1 MTLPRVLSLSQGR
14 LLQHPAPEVEQLRGP
29 GRGWER
35 LEVKG
40 EVDLGEW
47 GKCVEL
53 YASVKVSNG
62 PLTLDLRPFGTAQD
76 KHSTHEQ
83 TTLTLDYPN
92 HQLVLDR
99 SNSSLNPEVDHRTL
113 TMPVEP
119 KDLMELRVFVDASV
133 IEIYLDG
140 QTLTSRI
147 YPTRFEGLRLG
158 LKGEVWVE
166 RIEIFPLQTP

>member
-1 MTLPRVLSLSQGR
+1 
-14 LLQHPAPEVEQLRGP
+14 
-29 GRGWER
+29 
-35 LEVKG
+35 LEING
-40 EVDLGEW
+40 QVDLGEW

-53 YASVKVSNG
+53 CASVRVSNG
-62 PLTLDLRPFGTAQD
+62 PLTLDLRSFGTAQD

-83 TTLTLDYPN
+83 TSLTLDYPN

-119 KDLMELRVFVDASV
+119 KDLIELRVFVDASV

-147 YPTRFEGLRLG
+147 YPTQFEGLRLG